1 VTPASLLSW
10 MQRLHFTKKEAA
22 LSLGISR
29 PTLDRYLN
37 GDKPIPKT
45 VALACSALAMGIPE
59 HG

>member
-1 VTPASLLSW
+1 